1 VTRFG
6 GNQQACSIWAQQ
18 TSRRESHDSLI
29 LGIFRSKINRKMR
42 SKPPEYRAQNFS
54 LQQINLFTLNSLR
67 GNTSGGSNLGWNG
80 IVRGVVFLA
89 NQAQSSCTAILD
101 ELHDYS

>member
-1 VTRFG
+1 
-6 GNQQACSIWAQQ
+6 
-18 TSRRESHDSLI
+18 
-29 LGIFRSKINRKMR
+29 MR

-67 GNTSGGSNLGWNG
+67 GKTSRGSNLGWNG

-89 NQAQSSCTAILD
+89 NQAQSSCTTILEFIGLCND
-101 ELHDYS
+101 SGFFSYSYSLHAWNFQRSAMPWNCA